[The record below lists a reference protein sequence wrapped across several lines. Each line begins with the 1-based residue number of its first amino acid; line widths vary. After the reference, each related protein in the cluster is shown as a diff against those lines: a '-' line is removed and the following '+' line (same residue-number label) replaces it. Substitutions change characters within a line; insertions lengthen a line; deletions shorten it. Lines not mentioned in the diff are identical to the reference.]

1 MSEIEQ
7 CSTAKIVPPDM
18 NVSGIKFFTDYGTD
32 EIFWSLSR
40 IKMLGGKS
48 VEYIIAERGE
58 KRSLHLD
65 REFHPSHFPVQVEK
79 YQYWDD
85 PDNEQEATRVP
96 VNARHIRNLVMTGC
110 FDRIENVKAVVERYS
125 LLNVLQRDWASN
137 SWTRTFQPISRTQAL
152 FLADA
157 TGSYLWHRSS

>member
-58 KRSLHLD
+58 NDS
-65 REFHPSHFPVQVEK
+65 FTS
-79 YQYWDD
+79 
-85 PDNEQEATRVP
+85 
-96 VNARHIRNLVMTGC
+96 
-110 FDRIENVKAVVERYS
+110 IENFIHRIFRYKLKS
-125 LLNVLQRDWASN
+125 TSTGMTPITNRKQLASRL
-137 SWTRTFQPISRTQAL
+137 THAIS
-152 FLADA
+152 A
-157 TGSYLWHRSS
+157 T